1 MPAKRKMLLVK
12 DTPLKTEIA
21 VSHNVSRP
29 QGGINE
35 EFAQLQNDLP
45 GGQRKFTFTL
55 QSETPL

>member
-1 MPAKRKMLLVK
+1 MLLVK